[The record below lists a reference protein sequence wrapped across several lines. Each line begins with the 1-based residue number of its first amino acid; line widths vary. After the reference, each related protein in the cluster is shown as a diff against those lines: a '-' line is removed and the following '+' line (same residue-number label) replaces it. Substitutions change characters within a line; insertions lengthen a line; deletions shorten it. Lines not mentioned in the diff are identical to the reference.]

1 MSAERG
7 LSFERV
13 FFRTSVRRACVP
25 DTHASGTRS
34 NAVFLRDR
42 AACRSSLDAAWTP
55 QSNTCRRW
63 TGIVFSALLHILGL
77 SQECPFDGRV
87 VEGILLRLRKTA
99 ARSVFPCNV
108 SLHRIRVGSIMAY
121 FRGVAAM
128 NRIRIPKRWFAHLFC
143 ALTNKDRQSNRRI
156 QLQTATPY
164 GNGERRNE
172 PEKSFACERR
182 G

>member
-1 MSAERG
+1 MPREPVRT
-7 LSFERV
+7 L
-13 FFRTSVRRACVP
+13 FFYGTALPADRRLMPPGRLDPTLAGDGP
-25 DTHASGTRS
+25 ASSSQPCSTFS
-34 NAVFLRDR
+34 
-42 AACRSSLDAAWTP
+42 ACRRNAHSTGASLRGSCGPW
-55 QSNTCRRW
+55 
-63 TGIVFSALLHILGL
+63 G
-77 SQECPFDGRV
+77 
-87 VEGILLRLRKTA
+87 TA

-108 SLHRIRVGSIMAY
+108 SLHRIRVGSIMAH

-128 NRIRIPKRWFAHLFC
+128 NRIRNPKRWFLHLFC

-182 G
+182 V